1 MGNILAIVGRPNVGK
16 STLFNR
22 LTGSR
27 QAIVDAASG
36 VTRDRHYGRSDWN
49 GIEFSV
55 IDTGGYVTGSND
67 VFETEIRKQVE
78 LAIDEADA
86 ILFMVDVKDGLTPLD
101 AEVADMLRKSEKKV
115 FLVVNKVDNTERL
128 QDVADFYRLGFD
140 KLHPVSSVNGSG
152 TGELLDEVAGLFK
165 AGTVEEMAALP
176 RYAVVGRPNVGK
188 SSFINA
194 LIGKERNI
202 VTPVPGTTR
211 DTIYVHYHRY
221 GFDFLLAD
229 TAGLRKKGK
238 VHENVEFYSV
248 LRSIRSIESS
258 DVCMLMVDATQ
269 GFESQDLNIFRLIEK
284 NNKGVVILVNKWD
297 LIDKD
302 THTHRQFERS
312 ILEKTAP
319 FTDVPVVFTSIPGK
333 QRIHKAL
340 DLCHQVYRNKE
351 RKIPTSQLNEL
362 LLPVIRDNPPPVT
375 KGKQIKIKYITQLK
389 TKHPA
394 FVFFCN
400 LPQYVKD
407 PYKRFLENK
416 IRDHFEFT
424 GVPVQIFV
432 RNK

>member
-211 DTIYVHYHRY
+211 DTIYVHYRRY